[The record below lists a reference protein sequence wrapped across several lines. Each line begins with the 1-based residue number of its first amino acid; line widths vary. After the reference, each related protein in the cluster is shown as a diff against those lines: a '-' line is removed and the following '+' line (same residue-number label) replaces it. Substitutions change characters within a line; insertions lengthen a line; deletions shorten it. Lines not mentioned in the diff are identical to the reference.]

1 MGGITGVGGGTVRD
15 ILLARVPTVLRSD
28 VYATAALAG
37 AAVMIA
43 GLKLEVPP
51 TWATLSGAAACFA
64 LRVVSVWRHW
74 NLPRVIG
81 H

>member
-1 MGGITGVGGGTVRD
+1 MKTDDDCACRGAVQN
-15 ILLARVPTVLRSD
+15 RSGNRSRD